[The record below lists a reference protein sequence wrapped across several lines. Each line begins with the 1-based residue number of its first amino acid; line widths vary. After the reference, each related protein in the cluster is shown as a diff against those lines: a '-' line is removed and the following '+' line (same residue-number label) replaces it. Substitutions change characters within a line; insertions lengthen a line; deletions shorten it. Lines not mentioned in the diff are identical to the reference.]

1 MSYLIAIRYK
11 SYSSFQVVNRLSDVR
26 STEQRSQEEEEKNKE
41 KHCRGT
47 CGRE

>member
-1 MSYLIAIRYK
+1 MNYLTAIRYK
-11 SYSSFQVVNRLSDVR
+11 SCSSFQVVNRLSDVR
-26 STEQRSQEEEEKNKE
+26 SAEQRSQGKRKKNKE